1 MLTGVANA
9 APKNVILDS
18 LDVAPATTLSE
29 ERPELQVNEANEQ
42 NVVDDQITGNK
53 DIDDESDGIN
63 EERERQT
70 FTTEGETE
78 KINSSHVDESLFE
91 KEEDEDN
98 PYALSFDTPTSRPPI
113 CPPCRE
119 LYFY

>member
-1 MLTGVANA
+1 MANA

-98 PYALSFDTPTSRPPI
+98 PYALSFDTPTPRPPI